1 MSSNAT
7 RIIYLKYG
15 ELTLKGKN
23 RMNFINCLHK
33 NVVQALSSFKELVI
47 NRKFDSMELICPDE
61 SYDEIF
67 KIVQRIPGISQIIKA
82 YKIDSNDLEKIENQI
97 VELVKQKQF
106 NTFKVITNR
115 HDKNFPISS
124 MEYSKLIGGII
135 LKNITNKK
143 VIMSNPDLVIN
154 VEIHSNNVIIF
165 FERIEAAGG
174 FPIGINGKALALI
187 SGGIDSPVASHLIMK
202 KGMHVDFITFITP
215 PHTSEEALDKVK
227 KLVQIITLNNSIEK
241 AKLFIVNFSMIQREL
256 SHISDKSYQITL
268 MRRYFFRIAN
278 YLKNKYKYDALITGE
293 SLGQVASQTIESMQT
308 IENVLDNKTVILRPL
323 LTYDKIEII
332 KIAKKIG
339 TFETSILPFADC
351 CALFVPKAPVT
362 KPRIHIAEKLES
374 ELDLLSKI
382 YEVTIDKYIKIIN

>member
-1 MSSNAT
+1 MSSKITN
-7 RIIYLKYG
+7 IIYLKYG

-23 RMNFINCLHK
+23 RMNFINCLYK
-33 NVVQALSSFKELVI
+33 NVVQASSSFKDLTI
-47 NRKFDSMELICPDE
+47 NRKFDSMELICSKE
-61 SYDEIF
+61 TYDEVF
-67 KIVQRIPGISQIIKA
+67 KIVERIPGISQIIKA
-82 YKIDSNDLEKIENQI
+82 YKIDSNKLEEIENQI
-97 VELVKQKQF
+97 VELVKPHEFK
-106 NTFKVITNR
+106 TFKVITNR
-115 HDKNFPISS
+115 HDKSFPISS
-124 MEYSKLIGGII
+124 MEYSKQIGGII
-135 LKNITNKK
+135 LKNIADKK
-143 VIMSNPDLVIN
+143 VIMNNPDLAIN
-154 VEIHSNNVIIF
+154 VEIHSNSVIVF
-165 FERIEAAGG
+165 FKRIEATGG

-187 SGGIDSPVASHLIMK
+187 SGGIDSPVASHLVMK
-202 KGMHVDFITFITP
+202 KGMHVDFVTFITP

-241 AKLFIVNFSMIQREL
+241 AKLFVVNFTMIQHEL

-332 KIAKKIG
+332 RIAKKIG

-351 CALFVPKAPVT
+351 CALFVPKSPVT
-362 KPRIHIAEKLES
+362 KPKIHVAEKLES
-374 ELDLLSKI
+374 ELDLLDKI
-382 YEVTIDKYIKIIN
+382 YESTIDKYIKIID